1 MRHCD
6 GGAVEAGVGAET
18 QEEIHV
24 GGVEGKLG
32 PGEGEGVVDGL
43 VEEGGEGVR
52 DGVAEEVAVAFDG
65 VEEGGG
71 VGVGLLGHGCGCG
84 CGKVVRVKDVCGG
97 RYELRVDCS

>member
-6 GGAVEAGVGAET
+6 GGAVEAGVGAEA

-24 GGVEGKLG
+24 GGVEGELG
-32 PGEGEGVVDGL
+32 PGEGKAVVDGL
-43 VEEGGEGVR
+43 VEEGGERVR
-52 DGVAEEVAVAFDG
+52 DGVTEEVAVAFDG

-84 CGKVVRVKDVCGG
+84 GG
-97 RYELRVDCS
+97 W